1 MVSESSSQLYSIGDV
16 AKLTNL
22 SVFTIRAWERR
33 YSVVNPTRSNGGTRR
48 YSSADLKKLQRLK
61 AGVEAGHRI
70 GDIAHLSEAELGNLA
85 CGSGSQDNPP
95 PQKASTDLSAAF
107 DQAAITDIIQSA
119 RELDALSV
127 ERLLNVQYRVLGPAG
142 FRRVFCPALL
152 TDVGNL
158 WRQGRFPIASE
169 HLISEV
175 VTRLLLR
182 SIDGRT
188 PPESAPMS
196 FSLHLKAKAIDL
208 VSDCRWRCLGC
219 GRTGRARLKYARSC
233 LG

>member
-95 PQKASTDLSAAF
+95 PQKASADLNAAF

-127 ERLLNVQYRVLGPAG
+127 ERLLNVQYRVLGPA
-142 FRRVFCPALL
+142 
-152 TDVGNL
+152 
-158 WRQGRFPIASE
+158 
-169 HLISEV
+169 
-175 VTRLLLR
+175 
-182 SIDGRT
+182 
-188 PPESAPMS
+188 
-196 FSLHLKAKAIDL
+196 
-208 VSDCRWRCLGC
+208 
-219 GRTGRARLKYARSC
+219 
-233 LG
+233 